1 MANLPDVGNGK
12 LSDYEAAVSAKSMKR
27 IYSNDII
34 LRFYRRDGLVRVAR
48 GSVVLFTSAK
58 LSRRFGRQIDL
69 RDDQGRLLPY
79 RRDAGDMR
87 QLHLCLA

>member
-1 MANLPDVGNGK
+1 MANLPDVRNGK
-12 LSDYEAAVSAKSMKR
+12 LSDYEATVSAKSMKR

-48 GSVVLFTSAK
+48 DSVVLATSAK
-58 LSRRFGRQIDL
+58 LSRRFGRQTDL
-69 RDDQGRLLPY
+69 MGDRGRLLPH
-79 RRDAGDMR
+79 RRDTVDMR